1 MVTVKGALSSLSAE
15 IASCSDI
22 CARCGINMHSV
33 GQSLLFLACVSLQL
47 IVDVAANQNNR
58 SESLGQRSVDDVP
71 LFLTPYIVNG
81 SIAEARRRSEVELFK
96 SQVGAKAYS
105 GFVTVNA
112 TTASNLFFLYI
123 KAEKN
128 ASADTPLVL
137 WLEGGPGKTALFGQF
152 LESGPLGIGADGQ
165 LYRRRPTLQ
174 EEADVVYLDQP
185 VGGGYSFTRD
195 RRGFARTLDDI
206 TGSIEEFL
214 RQFLMLFP
222 ENRNRRFYAL
232 GESYGARSALGIVN
246 RLQVNKTLPLRV
258 SGVILGVPFIAPLL
272 DLIDSSDYLYST
284 GLIDPRGHGML
295 TQRFQQIKLASQVNR
310 TIAAALLLKTVFNA
324 NFDNE
329 PSLYQQLTGYTDHG
343 SVLRSRPEPQT
354 LMFYEYVTSDAFK
367 RAIHVAGAMPLQAQK
382 LALGLSLAQSD
393 YFTDINDTLAR
404 VLDTNR
410 VLLYTGQMDTV
421 FPAVNIDRYLRQ
433 LKWSGQRELAEAQR
447 ETWYSFAD
455 ATRPAGYVTRARNLT
470 YALVS
475 RAGHHAT
482 FDEPQAL
489 FDLTYSFIHGRK
501 YEAS

>member
-1 MVTVKGALSSLSAE
+1 
-15 IASCSDI
+15 
-22 CARCGINMHSV
+22 MHNF
-33 GQSLLFLACVSLQL
+33 GKCLLCLACFTLQL
-47 IVDVAANQNNR
+47 IADAEANRTNQ
-58 SESLGQRSVDDVP
+58 SAPLGQRSADDAP

-81 SIAEARRRSEVELFK
+81 SVGEARRRSEVELFK
-96 SQVGAKAYS
+96 SHVGAKAHS

-112 TTASNLFFLYI
+112 STGSNLFFLYV

-128 ASADTPLVL
+128 GSSDTPLVL

-174 EEADVVYLDQP
+174 EEADVIYLDQP

-206 TGSIEEFL
+206 AGSIEEFL
-214 RQFLMLFP
+214 RQFLVLFP
-222 ENRNRRFYAL
+222 ENRNRRFYAA

-246 RLQVNKTLPLRV
+246 RLQTNRSLPLRV
-258 SGVILGVPFIAPLL
+258 SGAILGVPFVAPLL
-272 DLIDSSDYLYST
+272 DLMDSSDYLYST
-284 GLIDPRGHGML
+284 GLIDARGHQL
-295 TQRFQQIKLASQVNR
+295 FTERFQQIKLASKVNR

-343 SVLRSRPEPQT
+343 SVLRSKPEPQT
-354 LMFYEYVTSDAFK
+354 LKFYEYVTSDAFK
-367 RAIHVAGAMPLQAQK
+367 RAIHVAGAMPLEAQK
-382 LALGLSLAQSD
+382 LALGLNLAQSD

-404 VLDTNR
+404 VLDSDR

-421 FPAVNIDRYLRQ
+421 FPAVNTDRYLRR
-433 LKWSGQRELAEAQR
+433 LKWSGQRDLAEAQR

-455 ATRPAGYVTRARNLT
+455 ASRPAGYVTRARNLT

-489 FDLTYSFIHGRK
+489 FDLMYSFIHGRK
-501 YEAS
+501 YRSS

>member
-1 MVTVKGALSSLSAE
+1 
-15 IASCSDI
+15 
-22 CARCGINMHSV
+22 MHSV

-58 SESLGQRSVDDVP
+58 SESLGQSTRTSTIP
-71 LFLTPYIVNG
+71 PPSKFTN
-81 SIAEARRRSEVELFK
+81 R
-96 SQVGAKAYS
+96 
-105 GFVTVNA
+105 GFHQTRD
-112 TTASNLFFLYI
+112 LR
-123 KAEKN
+123 N

-152 LESGPLGIGADGQ
+152 LESGPLGIDADGQ

-206 TGSIEEFL
+206 AGSIEEFL

-284 GLIDPRGHGML
+284 GLIDSRGHGML

-343 SVLRSRPEPQT
+343 SVLRNRPEPQT

-393 YFTDINDTLAR
+393 YFADINDTLAR

-421 FPAVNIDRYLRQ
+421 FPAVNIDRYLREV
-433 LKWSGQRELAEAQR
+433 KWSGQRELAEAQR

-482 FDEPQAL
+482 FDEPKRCSTSRTVSFTAENTKHHEHVRPYLIILQNLLQCNGFSFRGKERNDRQSPACGAKAL
-489 FDLTYSFIHGRK
+489 QSVK
-501 YEAS
+501 